1 MVSRTVFAAVATW
14 SITGV
19 LLAQSPPTQAKDG
32 VFTAEQASR
41 GQSHYAV
48 FCAGCH
54 ADDLGGTN
62 SGDSGAPPLKH
73 DTFMR
78 GSTAEALFTKIQK
91 RMPLDAPGSLSDE
104 QVAELTAYLLKANGF
119 PAGAMPLPTARE
131 DLGRIL
137 IR

>member
-104 QVAELTAYLLKANGF
+104 QVAELTAYLLKAN
-119 PAGAMPLPTARE
+119 
-131 DLGRIL
+131 
-137 IR
+137 